1 MTMLPSTDPQLD
13 KLRNGRP
20 PMPLPTRG
28 VEEAQALRLCVED
41 GLSYPGIASVMGRYH
56 GAYYSADHWR
66 HVCRSAGAPPRRP
79 DTFPPQV
86 RALRGNGG
94 RGA

>member
-28 VEEAQALRLCVED
+28 VEEAQALRC
-41 GLSYPGIASVMGRYH
+41 A
-56 GAYYSADHWR
+56 WR
-66 HVCRSAGAPPRRP
+66 MACRIRVS
-79 DTFPPQV
+79 
-86 RALRGNGG
+86 LR
-94 RGA
+94 